1 MKMNSNGRSAKS
13 HSVNDPTPGG
23 LIKPAG
29 ELQIFYQHD
38 TWAPSLSQLDSR
50 WSVQPL
56 AHSIAGEFSTPAI
69 VLAQQLDTLGA
80 DWRAAIRESRALLLR
95 VISSDDAM
103 PSPIDDL
110 PVFSMVQITAP
121 AALLRGQICA
131 GREHLLLRRRQSEL
145 EQQLQRAESEINGLN
160 EIGVALS
167 SQRDRKSLLDMI
179 LRKSREI
186 TQSDAGSLYLVEDNG
201 GESRL
206 RFILTHND
214 SALMPFAETLLPIDS
229 ASIAGYVALT
239 GTELVLDDVYQIPP
253 ALPFRFNAKFDEQT
267 GYRCKS
273 MLTVPMKDPQG
284 EIIGVVQ
291 LINCKRD
298 PKLRVDRR
306 TVDAVVL
313 PFPEQSPLL
322 LRSLASQAAVAIEN
336 NRLIESIETLF
347 EGFVQASVTAI
358 EARDPT
364 TFGHSFRVAN
374 LTLGLAQ
381 AVDRAE
387 SGALREVHFN
397 RAEMKEIRYAS
408 LLHDFGKVAVREEV
422 LVKAKKLYPGQL
434 ELIQQRFAYARKA
447 LQHAQSERKL
457 SYLLEKGREAFLAA
471 QENMQQELQAQLRE
485 LDEFLSF
492 VARCNEPS
500 ILHQGNFERLAQL
513 AGRQFT
519 DANGENLQLLSV
531 QEARLLSIPQGSL
544 DEAERL
550 QIQSHVT
557 HTQSFLQQIPW
568 TKEIK
573 NVPAI
578 ASAHH
583 EKLDGSGYPRGLAA
597 QEIPIQSKMMT
608 IADIFDALSA
618 GDRPYKNAVPWER
631 ALDILHDE
639 ARRGLIDRSLLEI
652 FCGAEIFRLVKV
664 K

>member
-1 MKMNSNGRSAKS
+1 MSIKFPRLCRSFQRQVRRA
-13 HSVNDPTPGG
+13 NR
-23 LIKPAG
+23 L
-29 ELQIFYQHD
+29 
-38 TWAPSLSQLDSR
+38 
-50 WSVQPL
+50 SVQI
-56 AHSIAGEFSTPAI
+56 HDG
-69 VLAQQLDTLGA
+69 GA
-80 DWRAAIRESRALLLR
+80 DERS
-95 VISSDDAM
+95 
-103 PSPIDDL
+103 
-110 PVFSMVQITAP
+110 
-121 AALLRGQICA
+121 
-131 GREHLLLRRRQSEL
+131 
-145 EQQLQRAESEINGLN
+145 
-160 EIGVALS
+160 
-167 SQRDRKSLLDMI
+167 
-179 LRKSREI
+179 
-186 TQSDAGSLYLVEDNG
+186 
-201 GESRL
+201 
-206 RFILTHND
+206 
-214 SALMPFAETLLPIDS
+214 
-229 ASIAGYVALT
+229 
-239 GTELVLDDVYQIPP
+239 
-253 ALPFRFNAKFDEQT
+253 
-267 GYRCKS
+267 
-273 MLTVPMKDPQG
+273 QG

-313 PFPEQSPLL
+313 SFPEQSPLL

-364 TFGHSFRVAN
+364 NFGHSFRVAD
-374 LTLGLAQ
+374 LTLGLAE

-387 SGALREVHFN
+387 NGALREVHFN

-408 LLHDFGKVAVREEV
+408 LLHDFGKVGVREEV

-434 ELIQQRFAYARKA
+434 ELIQERFAYARKA

-471 QENMQQELQAQLRE
+471 QENMQQELQSQLRE

-513 AGRQFT
+513 AGRRFT
-519 DANGENLQLLSV
+519 DADGEDLQLLSV

-557 HTQSFLQQIPW
+557 HTQSFCSRYLGLKRSKMFPRSPRRITKNLTARDIHAVW
-568 TKEIK
+568 T
-573 NVPAI
+573 
-578 ASAHH
+578 
-583 EKLDGSGYPRGLAA
+583 A

-608 IADIFDALSA
+608 IADVFDALSA
-618 GDRPYKNAVPWER
+618 GDRPYKSAVPWER